1 MVGGKHTGTQ
11 TRDKGEPMDNRSNY
25 EKMLAGEEYLF
36 DDSLA
41 AIAVECS
48 KALATINSLPPRDSG
63 RQALLKGL
71 FAEMGDGVVIK
82 GNFNCDYGRHISIG
96 SNVFINCNVTILDTN
111 RVTIGND
118 VFIAP
123 GVVISPASHPID
135 PERRAAKI
143 YVSSPVVIK
152 DRAWIGANATV
163 LPGVTIGKN
172 AIVGAG
178 AVVTKDVPDNCI
190 VAGVPA
196 KLVRELDM

>member
-1 MVGGKHTGTQ
+1 
-11 TRDKGEPMDNRSNY
+11 MDNRSNY

-36 DDSLA
+36 DDELA
-41 AIAVECS
+41 PIAIACS
-48 KALATINSLPPRDSG
+48 KALTAINALPPRDPE
-63 RQALLKGL
+63 RQELLRGL
-71 FAEMGDGVVIK
+71 FAQMGENVVVK

-111 RVTIGND
+111 LVTIGDD

-123 GVVISPASHPID
+123 GAVISAATHPID
-135 PERRAAKI
+135 PERRAAR
-143 YVSSPVVIK
+143 YYQSSPIVIH

-172 AIVGAG
+172 AIVAAG
-178 AVVTKDVPDNCI
+178 AVVTQDVPDNCI

-196 KLVRELDM
+196 RVIRSI